1 MHVAVDKKSDTSTAS
16 SSSSVHTTR
25 VMEQNL
31 KKTENTVTSE
41 GKDNGQILINC
52 IKNCAFYQSSVGAK
66 EVRFQEIGQEK
77 LKLSTEKEK
86 LNADQ
91 HDLCGKIA
99 VMDQKSPNF
108 DSTEFREVSYL
119 KFELSQKIK
128 EMEMVNKKWCSWP

>member
-1 MHVAVDKKSDTSTAS
+1 MLTQQ
-16 SSSSVHTTR
+16 
-25 VMEQNL
+25 EQNL
-31 KKTENTVTSE
+31 KKTESTVTSE
-41 GKDNGQILINC
+41 GKDGGQILINC

-66 EVRFQEIGQEK
+66 EARFREIGRER

-108 DSTEFREVSYL
+108 DSAEFGEVSY
-119 KFELSQKIK
+119 
-128 EMEMVNKKWCSWP
+128 